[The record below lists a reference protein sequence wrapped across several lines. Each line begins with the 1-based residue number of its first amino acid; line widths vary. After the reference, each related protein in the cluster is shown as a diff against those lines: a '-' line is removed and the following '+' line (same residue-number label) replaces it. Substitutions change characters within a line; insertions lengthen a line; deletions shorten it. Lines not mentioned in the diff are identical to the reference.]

1 MDYTFQ
7 YQVKFLMLQR
17 EQNIMNLE
25 HLITYLLV
33 KKLYYT
39 LQECSIIFNKIIL
52 CSLLGRDASSA
63 FVTGKF
69 DKKEVTDD
77 TSVLSAQQIKALDD
91 WVQFYNENY
100 IYKGIQ
106 YYKNYILNININKR
120 YIL

>member
-1 MDYTFQ
+1 
-7 YQVKFLMLQR
+7 MLR
-17 EQNIMNLE
+17 KEQNITNLE

-33 KKLYYT
+33 KKICYT
-39 LQECSIIFNKIIL
+39 LQECNIIFNKIIL
-52 CSLLGRDASSA
+52 CSLLGRDASLA

-69 DKKEVTDD
+69 DEKEVTDD

-106 YYKNYILNININKR
+106 YYNDYIYYKL
-120 YIL
+120 YIEQ